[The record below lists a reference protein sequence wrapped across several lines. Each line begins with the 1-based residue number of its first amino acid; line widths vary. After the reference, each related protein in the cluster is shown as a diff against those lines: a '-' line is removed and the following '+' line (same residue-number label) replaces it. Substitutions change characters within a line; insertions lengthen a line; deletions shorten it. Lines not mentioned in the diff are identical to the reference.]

1 MALGTFVNVS
11 EWVRGPGVSCV
22 LEFGDTVA
30 SVSVSLLRW
39 TSSSN
44 Q

>member
-11 EWVRGPGVSCV
+11 EWVRGPGVSRV
-22 LEFGDTVA
+22 LEFGNTVA
-30 SVSVSLLRW
+30 SVSISLLRR
-39 TSSSN
+39 TSSN